1 MEKFKIGDIHVRS
14 WGDGSK
20 TALLIHGL
28 ASSSLTWRRLAK
40 DLNLAGYRVIAPDLR
55 GHGSSARSI
64 QYSLEAW
71 SDDIISLGIKPD
83 LILGHSLGGLIA
95 ANIQQRLQAAKLV
108 LVDPVYNLPKA
119 KLMLKGIQHGFQKAM
134 TRKLKYGLPAG
145 NKLWSLD
152 DVRAELISIKKW
164 DITSVKALQ
173 AFKTPII
180 KCLMGNQDVLLMR
193 AKGSFIL
200 PTYVMKRKFH
210 SNIHLQYFKESGH
223 NIHCDVY
230 ESFWDTLKTFLEKKD
245 TIVYGR
251 EALSSTPTM

>member
-1 MEKFKIGDIHVRS
+1 MEKFKIGDMHVRS
-14 WGDGSK
+14 WGNGSK

-40 DLNLAGYRVIAPDLR
+40 DLNRAGYRVIAPDLK

-71 SDDIISLGIKPD
+71 SNDILSLGIKPD

-95 ANIQQRLQAAKLV
+95 ANVQGTLQAAKLV

-119 KLMLKGIQHGFQKAM
+119 KIMLKGIQHGFQKAM
-134 TRKLKYGLPAG
+134 TNKLKYGLPAG
-145 NKLWSLD
+145 NKLWSPD
-152 DVRAELISIKKW
+152 DIRAELIGIKKW

-173 AFKTPII
+173 SFKTPII
-180 KCLMGNQDVLLMR
+180 KCLMGTQDVLLMR
-193 AKGSFIL
+193 AKSSFIL
-200 PTYVMKRKFH
+200 PTYVMKKKFH
-210 SNIHLQYFKESGH
+210 SNIHLRYFKESGH

-230 ESFWDTLKTFLEKKD
+230 ESFWDTLKIFLDRKESV
-245 TIVYGR
+245 VYGR
-251 EALSSTPTM
+251 ETLSGSPTM